1 MRRRG
6 GQGSCIGEG
15 NGNPLQDSRLENPMD
30 RGAWRATVH
39 GVHGVAKSQTRLSA
53 GQQQPRAEDRLQR
66 PEAGGARSVCCFPL
80 FPGQAARAARGPPGV
95 LGPSCFVNQGKGPS
109 NGPLR
114 SPPPHSSPNLKACE
128 ICPPPSVNKPP
139 AAAAAPPSNADPV
152 GIQDGEKQDFGPRL
166 FWCIMKSKE

>member
-1 MRRRG
+1 MIPGLGRSPG
-6 GQGSCIGEG
+6 GG
-15 NGNPLQDSRLENPMD
+15 NGNPLQCLCLGNPMD

-39 GVHGVAKSQTRLSA
+39 GVHGVAKSRTRLSA

-128 ICPPPSVNKPP
+128 IWELPTSDDV
-139 AAAAAPPSNADPV
+139 
-152 GIQDGEKQDFGPRL
+152 
-166 FWCIMKSKE
+166 